1 MPDLNFDNLLSHLK
15 EYFLFHQKYKL
26 KVIPLLLFEKKL
38 GEFLLDNKYN
48 PMGLVKIKTTK
59 RYFQMKDQISLGQH
73 LQINLMLFQK
83 YTNLRII
90 KEGEILIL
98 I

>member
-38 GEFLLDNKYN
+38 GEFLLDNKCN
-48 PMGLVKIKTTK
+48 PVGLIKIKMTK
-59 RYFQMKDQISLGQH
+59 LYFQMKDQISLDQH

-83 YTNLRII
+83 YTNLRTI
-90 KEGEILIL
+90 KEGEILV
-98 I
+98 

>member
-1 MPDLNFDNLLSHLK
+1 MPDLNFYNLLSHLK

-38 GEFLLDNKYN
+38 EEFLLDNKYN
-48 PMGLVKIKTTK
+48 PVGLVKIKTTK

-83 YTNLRII
+83 YTNLRTI
-90 KEGEILIL
+90 KEGGIPILI
-98 I
+98 

>member
-38 GEFLLDNKYN
+38 EEFLLDNKYN
-48 PMGLVKIKTTK
+48 PVGLVKIKTTK
-59 RYFQMKDQISLGQH
+59 RYFQMKDQISLDQH

-83 YTNLRII
+83 YTNLRTI
-90 KEGEILIL
+90 KEGEILI
-98 I
+98 

>member
-1 MPDLNFDNLLSHLK
+1 MPDLNFYNLLSHLK
-15 EYFLFHQKYKL
+15 EYFLFRQKYKL

-48 PMGLVKIKTTK
+48 PVGLVKIKTTK